1 VRSVRYWKAA
11 VLAFPVAVL
20 AGFAYAR
27 PVTLFETW
35 GELRLR
41 LSGVRSSHVQAGP
54 YRVRYLEAGT
64 GPPLVL
70 VHGLGSHAAQDWG
83 RSMVL
88 LSRHLHVYAID
99 LPGFGRS
106 ERPPAADYGIPMQVA
121 AVRDFMQA
129 VGLTRARVA
138 GISMGGWIVARL
150 AADHPELVE
159 RLVVVAAAGMRPD
172 GPPIPV
178 DVLFPHDEDGVRSLV
193 SAVRHNAPLPPSFV
207 ARDILVRRREE
218 EWIIRRAVDSM
229 AQGSDWLDGSLARAD
244 MPVLIIWGRQDRLI
258 PVAYATRLQAEFPR
272 ATLEILDGCGHVP
285 MADCPDG
292 FDGVATPF
300 LIDAAVER

>member
-1 VRSVRYWKAA
+1 
-11 VLAFPVAVL
+11 
-20 AGFAYAR
+20 
-27 PVTLFETW
+27 
-35 GELRLR
+35 
-41 LSGVRSSHVQAGP
+41 
-54 YRVRYLEAGT
+54 
-64 GPPLVL
+64 
-70 VHGLGSHAAQDWG
+70 
-83 RSMVL
+83 
-88 LSRHLHVYAID
+88 
-99 LPGFGRS
+99 
-106 ERPPAADYGIPMQVA
+106 MQVA
-121 AVRDFMQA
+121 AVRDFMRA
-129 VGLTRARVA
+129 VGITRARVA
-138 GISMGGWIVARL
+138 GISMGGWIAARL
-150 AADHPELVE
+150 AGDHPDLVE

-178 DVLFPHDEDGVRSLV
+178 DVLFPHDEDGVRRLV
-193 SAVRHNAPLPPSFV
+193 TAVRHNSPLPPPFV
-207 ARDILVRRREE
+207 ARDILAVRRQE

-229 AQGSDWLDGSLARAD
+229 AHGSDWLDGSLARAD